1 MTIEEAKQL
10 IDGEL
15 YLFKY
20 DDKIIKRIFRNIE
33 STRNN
38 FTGYTQFYLRLS
50 TYEPTPTYSGYPIE
64 HIELIG
70 VYKA

>member
-15 YLFKY
+15 YLFKH
-20 DDKIIKRIFRNIE
+20 DDKIMKRLFRNIE

-38 FTGYTQFYLRLS
+38 FSGYTQFYLKLS
-50 TYEPTPTYSGYPIE
+50 TYEPTPINSGYVIE

-70 VYKA
+70 VYKV

>member
-1 MTIEEAKQL
+1 MTIEEANKL

-20 DDKIIKRIFRNIE
+20 ECKIMKRIFRNIE

-38 FTGYTQFYLRLS
+38 FSGYTQFYLKLS
-50 TYEPTPTYSGYPIE
+50 TYEPTPIHSGYPIE
-64 HIELIG
+64 QVELIG